1 MPDTIVW
8 TGQSGKQ
15 ELIRDLHENHL
26 MNAYA
31 KCVREDINADKRPA
45 LAAEID
51 ARGLTDQPY
60 GMDSAQFVSR
70 YVPAM
75 RSIVELRDTLHEV
88 GREQAQ
94 VAAGAAAVR
103 FGPFQAHQR
112 SVWSRDR

>member
-51 ARGLTDQPY
+51 ARGLTDQL
-60 GMDSAQFVSR
+60 
-70 YVPAM
+70 PAY
-75 RSIVELRDTLHEV
+75 
-88 GREQAQ
+88 
-94 VAAGAAAVR
+94 AAAVLGADLPAQEMEM
-103 FGPFQAHQR
+103 FPY
-112 SVWSRDR
+112 